1 MRDQIINEAEAQK
14 NRELIPAEGKKLRA
28 IETAN
33 GYREKRVNE
42 AEGDAHAF
50 LTVLTEYQKAKE
62 ITRRRLYLETMSKIL
77 PRCGR
82 ITLIDEAN
90 KGILPLLQLNG
101 QKGDKR

>member
-1 MRDQIINEAEAQK
+1 MK
-14 NRELIPAEGKKLRA
+14 PLLPAVIGVVLVLGA
-28 IETAN
+28 ITLYSSAFV
-33 GYREKRVNE
+33 VNE
-42 AEGDAHAF
+42 WDQDHAF

-82 ITLIDEAN
+82 ITLIDESN

-101 QKGDKR
+101 EKGDKR